1 MPQLR
6 RVRADTSR
14 VSQPPVNCHRAASL
28 PLPPGGRPHRRGALV
43 VLCVAVLLCS
53 ACATRILEQAR
64 AIHPGATPALVR
76 EVLGAPK
83 DRQVRGA
90 QEAWQYCETGVVQD
104 TFVVVWFAEGAV
116 TGMTTYNNA
125 VGDIGFFCA
134 SHVQPIRWDEAPALR
149 SDMRQREGWG
159 ALEAVSAYVRR
170 GLLSPNLQEPTAS
183 QQ

>member
-1 MPQLR
+1 MRRPQR
-6 RVRADTSR
+6 HSVQTDASR

-53 ACATRILEQAR
+53 ACAPRILQQAR
-64 AIHPGATPALVR
+64 AIPPGATPALVR
-76 EVLGAPK
+76 EGLGAPK

-90 QEAWQYCETGVVQD
+90 QEAWQYCVTGVVQD

-116 TGMTTYNNA
+116 TGMTTYTNA
-125 VGDIGFFCA
+125 VGAVGFFCA

-149 SDMRQREGWG
+149 SDTQQR
-159 ALEAVSAYVRR
+159 
-170 GLLSPNLQEPTAS
+170 
-183 QQ
+183 